1 MQLHMPKIKPPFLLD
16 GVQASKK
23 GKALGYKPE
32 KDIHL
37 EQYFYNMQ
45 MRQMMEK
52 IKKDR
57 MS

>member
-1 MQLHMPKIKPPFLLD
+1 MPKIKPPFLLD